1 MEGCNTEKNL
11 ENLLNYSN
19 SIISRYDLSLKLGAI
34 SLLLDFQNIEKFIE
48 EKIEHIES
56 LSPFDEIYDVDLLSY
71 ANRFENISFLKGLNT
86 STDPNAVNPGNIID
100 LLFPGELIDDN
111 RDKAESIREFL
122 GFLTSDLSIEDI
134 SKALSEIKSIL
145 VKELREL
152 NELLNKEWDDNY
164 YIKNNKK
171 EEKYYELWRFRP

>member
-56 LSPFDEIYDVDLLSY
+56 LSPFDEIYDVDL
-71 ANRFENISFLKGLNT
+71 
-86 STDPNAVNPGNIID
+86 
-100 LLFPGELIDDN
+100 
-111 RDKAESIREFL
+111 
-122 GFLTSDLSIEDI
+122 
-134 SKALSEIKSIL
+134 
-145 VKELREL
+145 
-152 NELLNKEWDDNY
+152 
-164 YIKNNKK
+164 
-171 EEKYYELWRFRP
+171 